1 MVIAGWEEPLTD
13 PISNHS
19 QAILKN
25 NSGII
30 CTGFLD
36 DIRPLLAA
44 SDCLVLSSYR
54 EGFPNVVMQAACM
67 SVPSIVSNINGCN
80 EIIQDGSNGL
90 IVEPKNT
97 DDLYYAMKKLASD
110 RGLLIDLAAKSRG
123 LVVEHYDREKMHKV
137 ILAEYQSLF

>member
-1 MVIAGWEEPLTD
+1 MENVRLVIAGWEEPLTD
-13 PISNHS
+13 PISNHT

-36 DIRPLLAA
+36 DIRPLLGA

-67 SVPSIVSNINGCN
+67 SVPSIVSNNNSCN

-90 IVEPKNT
+90 IMESKNT

-110 RGLLIDLAAKSRG
+110 RGLLIDLSAKSKC
-123 LVVEHYDREKMHKV
+123 LIVEKYNRKKCTK
-137 ILAEYQSLF
+137 